1 MQDETRASPTKSL
14 FVTLKSLYVQA
25 QQLLL
30 DSDRLMGEQDWQPID
45 IYAPREFS
53 YSLNS
58 PERWF
63 ARWAVRFY
71 EPPSESGDDLVKEL
85 KFVSVHFASDQDTEV
100 EEPLLVAGM
109 LIFQSALPRK
119 IAQESYNYWF
129 CKSWF
134 WDVGKT
140 ERTERTVGKWHQW
153 NPSKFVPAANCLKS
167 FAVSLYEIKSSEKLK
182 ELVIDRLFVE

>member
-1 MQDETRASPTKSL
+1 MQDKTTASPTKSL

-30 DSDRLMGEQDWQPID
+30 DSDRLMDEQGWQSVNT
-45 IYAPREFS
+45 YAPQGFS
-53 YSLNS
+53 YLLNA

-71 EPPSESGDDLVKEL
+71 EPPSVSGDDLVKEL

-100 EEPLLVAGM
+100 EDPLLVAGM
-109 LIFQSALPRK
+109 HVFQSAMPRER
-119 IAQESYNYWF
+119 ARESYEYWL

-134 WDVGKT
+134 WDWGKT
-140 ERTERTVGKWHQW
+140 ERTVGTWHQW
-153 NPSKFVPAANCLKS
+153 NPSKPVPAANCVKS
-167 FAVSLYEIKSSEKLK
+167 FAVPLYEIKSSKELK
-182 ELVIDRLFVE
+182 ELVIDKLFAE